1 MHRTQIYLQ
10 RELHDRLKLR
20 ARSAGISISELI
32 RQTLE
37 QGLDQNSSTTASAMA
52 SSRARAVFESLAPL
66 ESFADTDA
74 QDYVREIRQQSRI
87 LRPSQPS

>member
-1 MHRTQIYLQ
+1 MHRTQIYLHS
-10 RELHDRLKLR
+10 ELHERLKLR
-20 ARSAGISISELI
+20 ARLAGISVSEFI

-37 QGLDQNSSTTASAMA
+37 KGLDQNSSTTARVMA
-52 SSRARAVFESLAPL
+52 SSRARAVFESLSPL

-87 LRPSQPS
+87 LRPSQIS

>member
-1 MHRTQIYLQ
+1 MDRTQIYLHS
-10 RELHDRLKLR
+10 ELHERLKLL
-20 ARSAGISISELI
+20 ARSAGISMSELI

-37 QGLDQNSSTTASAMA
+37 QGLDQNSGTTARAMA
-52 SSRARAVFESLAPL
+52 SSRARAVFESIAPL

-87 LRPSQPS
+87 LRPSQTS